1 MAIDARKFR
10 IRSVDMNEIVP
21 LGVDLFKCF
30 TAALRE
36 NEMARAAVT
45 GFNR

>member
-10 IRSVDMNEIVP
+10 VRSVDVDEIVP
-21 LGVDLFKCF
+21 FGVDLFKCF

-36 NEMARAAVT
+36 NEMA
-45 GFNR
+45 